1 MVPFKTK
8 EETLK
13 LMYSKWT
20 PQISEETV
28 SIDDC
33 LGRVLAEDVYAEYN
47 IPVVRS
53 SAMDGIAVKSSAFFD
68 EETGEEKTPDTEN
81 WVLGQDYVRADT
93 GDDFD
98 DAFDAVIAI
107 EMVELLENGGV
118 RLDLNRPAGP
128 GPRRPGGPEDHK
140 GPKDGEKPGHGP
152 GPKGRGPHGPFK
164 VRKDVN
170 VRPAGSAVKKG
181 TLLAAKG
188 TWIRPED
195 IASIAMSGKNEFK
208 VVKKP
213 VVSFIPTGSELVPAG
228 TDLQRGQNFNSN
240 GPMVKAML
248 EQMGAEPH
256 IMPIVKDKKSDLRT
270 ALEKAIEV
278 SDIVIINGGSSK
290 GEEDF
295 NTRMLD
301 EMGELLS
308 HGVAAV
314 PGRPMGFAIING
326 KPVINTSGPSVA
338 CFHGMKWCISELIN
352 AALGIEKQPVYRRLV
367 TLAEDLHTP
376 PVMSRLVRLNVEETE
391 DGPVAHQPEQGG
403 MAADM
408 KTNAMFLSEIG
419 KEYPAGSKIEVEMRI
434 R

>member
-1 MVPFKTK
+1 MIPFKTK
-8 EETLK
+8 EEVLGS
-13 LMYSKWT
+13 MYSKWT
-20 PQISEETV
+20 PQRASEKV

-33 LGRVLAEDVYAEYN
+33 LGRILAEDVYAEYN

-68 EETGEEKTPDTEN
+68 EESGEEKVPDTEK
-81 WVLGQDYVRADT
+81 WVLGRDYVRADT

-107 EMVELLENGGV
+107 EMTELLENGGV
-118 RLDLNRPAGP
+118 KLHLDRPAGP
-128 GPRRPGGPEDHK
+128 GPRGKNGD
-140 GPKDGEKPGHGP
+140 
-152 GPKGRGPHGPFK
+152 GPFK
-164 VRKDVN
+164 VRKNTN
-170 VRPAGSAVKKG
+170 VRPAGSSVKKG
-181 TLLAAKG
+181 ALLAPKG

-195 IASIAMSGKNEFK
+195 IAAIAMSGKSEFD

-228 TDLQRGQNFNSN
+228 AELQRGQNFNSN

-256 IMPIVKDKKSDLRT
+256 IMPIVKDKKSDLRA
-270 ALEKAIEV
+270 ALEKAIES

-295 NTRMLD
+295 NTKMLD

-314 PGRPMGFAIING
+314 PGRPMGLAVING
-326 KPVINTSGPSVA
+326 KPVINTSGPAIA
-338 CFHGMKWCISELIN
+338 CFHGMKWCISSLVN
-352 AALGIEKQPVYRRLV
+352 RALGIEKQPVYRRTV
-367 TLAEDLHTP
+367 TLAEGIHTP
-376 PVMSRLVRLNVEETE
+376 PAMARLVRLNVEETE
-391 DGPVAHQPEQGG
+391 NGPVARQLEGNGG
-403 MAADM
+403 MPETM
-408 KTNAMFLSEIG
+408 HTNAMFMSETG
-419 KEYPAGSKIEVEMRI
+419 KSLYPAGSTVEVEMRI
-434 R
+434 L

>member
-1 MVPFKTK
+1 MIPLKTK
-8 EETLK
+8 EETLE

-20 PQISEETV
+20 PQPAAEKV
-28 SIDDC
+28 SIYEC

-68 EETGEEKTPDTEN
+68 EESGEEKAPDTEK
-81 WVLGQDYVRADT
+81 WVLGKDYVRADT

-98 DAFDAVIAI
+98 DAFDAVIAV
-107 EMVELLENGGV
+107 EMTELLENGGV
-118 RLDLNRPAGP
+118 KLHLDRPAGP
-128 GPRRPGGPEDHK
+128 GPRGKNGD
-140 GPKDGEKPGHGP
+140 
-152 GPKGRGPHGPFK
+152 GPFK
-164 VRKDVN
+164 VRKNVN
-170 VRPAGSAVKKG
+170 VRPAGSSVKKG

-195 IASIAMSGKNEFK
+195 IAAIAMSGKSEFD

-228 TDLQRGQNFNSN
+228 ADLQRGQNFNSN

-248 EQMGAEPH
+248 QQMGAEPH
-256 IMPIVKDKKSDLRT
+256 IMPIVKDKKSDLRA
-270 ALEKAIEV
+270 ALEKAIES
-278 SDIVIINGGSSK
+278 SDIIVINGGSSK

-326 KPVINTSGPSVA
+326 KPVINTSGPAIA
-338 CFHGMKWCISELIN
+338 CFHGMKWCISSLVN
-352 AALGIEKQPVYRRLV
+352 RALGIKKQPVCRKTV
-367 TLAEDLHTP
+367 TLAEDIHTP
-376 PVMSRLVRLNVEETE
+376 PAMARLIRLNVEETE
-391 DGPVAHQPEQGG
+391 NGPVARQPEGNGG
-403 MAADM
+403 MPETM
-408 KTNAMFLSEIG
+408 HTNAMFMSEKG
-419 KEYPAGSKIEVEMRI
+419 KSLYPAGSTVEVEMRI
-434 R
+434 L

>member
-1 MVPFKTK
+1 MIPFKTK
-8 EETLK
+8 EEVLGS
-13 LMYSKWT
+13 MYSKWT
-20 PQISEETV
+20 PQRASEKV

-33 LGRVLAEDVYAEYN
+33 LGRILAENVYAEYN

-68 EETGEEKTPDTEN
+68 EESGEEKVPDTEK
-81 WVLGQDYVRADT
+81 WVLGRDYVRADT

-107 EMVELLENGGV
+107 EMTELLENGGV
-118 RLDLNRPAGP
+118 KLHLDRPAGP
-128 GPRRPGGPEDHK
+128 GPRGKNGD
-140 GPKDGEKPGHGP
+140 
-152 GPKGRGPHGPFK
+152 GPFK
-164 VRKDVN
+164 VRKNTN
-170 VRPAGSAVKKG
+170 VRPAGSSVKKG
-181 TLLAAKG
+181 ALLAPKG

-195 IASIAMSGKNEFK
+195 IAAIAMSGKSEFD

-228 TDLQRGQNFNSN
+228 AELQRGQNFNSN

-256 IMPIVKDKKSDLRT
+256 IMPIVKDKKSDLRA
-270 ALEKAIEV
+270 ALEKAIES

-295 NTRMLD
+295 NTKMLD

-314 PGRPMGFAIING
+314 PGRPMGLAVING
-326 KPVINTSGPSVA
+326 KPVINTSGPAIA
-338 CFHGMKWCISELIN
+338 CFHGMKWCISSLVN
-352 AALGIEKQPVYRRLV
+352 RALGIEKQPVYRRTV
-367 TLAEDLHTP
+367 TLAEDIHTP
-376 PVMSRLVRLNVEETE
+376 PVMARLVRLNVEETE
-391 DGPVAHQPEQGG
+391 NGPVARQPEGNGG
-403 MAADM
+403 MPETM
-408 KTNAMFLSEIG
+408 HTNAMFMSETG
-419 KEYPAGSKIEVEMRI
+419 KSLYPAGSTVEVEMRI
-434 R
+434 L